1 MRNIPKGLTVV
12 LLIISI
18 AVFLTTCGGGTE
30 DGNSNEASNNA
41 NILSMKIWGTDIS
54 RDQNNPTPLWY
65 DTLTVGIT
73 FDREL
78 TQAEK
83 DSIEVSYAPN
93 CVDCPIGTT
102 IWGDGEGFSLVT
114 IGYFLPSGNVCI
126 SQCSG
131 TVTTIVSGTKIKT
144 TNFYWSH

>member
-1 MRNIPKGLTVV
+1 MRNSPKGLTVV

-18 AVFLTTCGGGTE
+18 AVFLTACGAGNE
-30 DGNSNEASNNA
+30 DGNSNEGSNNA

-54 RDQNNPTPLWY
+54 KDQNNPTPLGS
-65 DTLTVGIT
+65 DTLTVAIT
-73 FDREL
+73 FDRQL

-83 DSIEVSYAPN
+83 DSIGVSYVPD
-93 CVDCPIGTT
+93 CVDCTIGTT
-102 IWGDGEGFSLVT
+102 IWGDGGGFSLVN

-131 TVTTIVSGTKIKT
+131 TVTTTVSGTNIKT